1 MLTLASDFWPL
12 FWTIVG
18 AGALLTV
25 LLTTATALVRRPLAT
40 VTAGSFGTSHDDEVR
55 AAA

>member
-12 FWTIVG
+12 FWTLVG

-40 VTAGSFGTSHDDEVR
+40 VTAGNFGTSHDSEVR